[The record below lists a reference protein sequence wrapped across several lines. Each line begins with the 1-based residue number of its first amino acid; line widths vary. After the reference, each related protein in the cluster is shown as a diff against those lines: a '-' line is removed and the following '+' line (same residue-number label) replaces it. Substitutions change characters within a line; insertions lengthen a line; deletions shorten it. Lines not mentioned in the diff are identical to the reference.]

1 MRSLPLIGLLAC
13 LATLFAPLVRAA
25 EPMAPSATA
34 EAVMSGDPADFYES
48 AASAN
53 QFEMEAGRLALD
65 RSQDA
70 DVKAYA
76 QRMIKDHGEAAQK
89 LTNLATG
96 KNVELLTQLLKRH
109 QMMLDGLK
117 EQEDGAAFDEDYR
130 RKMVSSHTEAVSLFD
145 RSAKESPDPDIRKFA
160 LDLLPTLQK
169 HADEAH
175 RLQAA
180 ADEGTKKKK

>member
-13 LATLFAPLVRAA
+13 LATLSAPLVRAA

-70 DVKAYA
+70 DVC
-76 QRMIKDHGEAAQK
+76 RSSSGF
-89 LTNLATG
+89 T
-96 KNVELLTQLLKRH
+96 RPS
-109 QMMLDGLK
+109 
-117 EQEDGAAFDEDYR
+117 YR
-130 RKMVSSHTEAVSLFD
+130 T
-145 RSAKESPDPDIRKFA
+145 RSARLSSSTPRNVISRGSPGPA
-160 LDLLPTLQK
+160 PT
-169 HADEAH
+169 
-175 RLQAA
+175 R
-180 ADEGTKKKK
+180 